1 MKETFELRASEPYRE
16 RCGVRVED
24 IETEFL
30 QSLFKHHV
38 HHGVVFTILCV
49 QITDLYKE
57 TTKITEIA
65 KLNEG

>member
-1 MKETFELRASEPYRE
+1 MLKKPLPYRK

-49 QITDLYKE
+49 QITDLYKRDN
-57 TTKITEIA
+57 KKRTEIT
-65 KLNEG
+65 KLDEG